1 MAFRKIFP
9 FMLATAG
16 FISCSNEDDKVD
28 PNATYDAALTVSV
41 APSAEVS
48 TKASTASGDEA
59 GTENEQKVNTLT
71 AFVFNSS
78 GSLVAV
84 KDTTNAKEIKNIV
97 VKATTAGTPYQLF
110 LVANLHDLNLKSVTS
125 LSSLKSSIASLTGE
139 AESSLTMT
147 SNVLNITVKGVES
160 ERVCQNYVINP
171 SGSIKID
178 TEGGLN
184 DYTALT
190 STGMIPVTRLA
201 SRIQLDKL
209 TVAFVGGNLE
219 GASFRLDSAY
229 LVNVKSQSLYLGND
243 LTTGTEY
250 WKATG
255 SFTVKDNL
263 ISPSSV
269 SKASPY
275 VVTPKI
281 PLVSGNTS
289 SNSVDFTAPANSNNY
304 LKAYAFENHIAEV
317 SGTTYNTRLI
327 LKGEII
333 LSTGQSLGT
342 SYYHITIAG
351 PNSTYYVVRNT
362 IYKIE
367 VTITGTGSPNEDQKS
382 DLNAGINAKVT
393 VVPWKVVNQNENDA
407 N

>member
-1 MAFRKIFP
+1 MKLKYLFLA
-9 FMLATAG
+9 MLATAG

-41 APSAEVS
+41 APSAETA
-48 TKASTASGDEA
+48 TKASTEN
-59 GTENEQKVNTLT
+59 GTDDGSTDEQKVNTLT
-71 AFVFNSS
+71 AFVFNES
-78 GSLVAV
+78 GNLVAV

-110 LVANLHDLNLKSVTS
+110 LVANLHNTALKSVTS
-125 LSSLKSSIASLTGE
+125 LSSLKSSVASLTDE
-139 AESSLTMT
+139 VESSLTMT
-147 SNVLNITVKGVES
+147 SQVLNITVKGVEG
-160 ERVCQNYVINP
+160 ERVCQNYVINQT
-171 SGSIKID
+171 GSIKID

-190 STGMIPVTRLA
+190 STGMIPITRLA

-219 GASFRLDSAY
+219 GAKFRLDSAY
-229 LVNVKSQSLYLGND
+229 LVNVKSQSLYLGDD

-250 WKATG
+250 WNATG
-255 SFTVKDNL
+255 SFTVKGNL
-263 ISPSSV
+263 ISPLSV

-275 VVTPKI
+275 LVTPKI
-281 PLVSGNTS
+281 TLTSGNVS
-289 SNSVDFTAPANSNNY
+289 SNSVDFTTSANSNNY

-317 SGTTYNTRLI
+317 SGTYNTRLI

-351 PNSTYYVVRNT
+351 PDNAYYVVRNT

-393 VVPWKVVNQNENDA
+393 VVPWKVVNQTEDDA